1 MDLARRVSNTRSY
14 GQRLAKKGIERY
26 EKEFLAEPQPLRTDL
41 EFVTEDRPFIDIEI
55 PPGDAPSG
63 NPRRTAA
70 AFEPYTQCKFQ
81 ASDERSA

>member
-14 GQRLAKKGIERY
+14 GQRLAKKGIEPRTIWATPKAKRNRFFERY

-55 PPGDAPSG
+55 PPG
-63 NPRRTAA
+63 
-70 AFEPYTQCKFQ
+70 
-81 ASDERSA
+81 

>member
-14 GQRLAKKGIERY
+14 GQRLARKGIEPRTIWATPKAKRNRFFERY
-26 EKEFLAEPQPLRTDL
+26 EKEFLAEPQPLRA
-41 EFVTEDRPFIDIEI
+41 
-55 PPGDAPSG
+55 DAPSRKS
-63 NPRRTAA
+63 RRTAA